1 MPELELHHHEAGH
14 TTDPTGQRVGIL
26 AGVLVVALAIT
37 SIASHRA
44 HTAAII
50 HQSRANDQWA
60 HYEATRVKYH
70 NLELGENLL
79 AVMEVDNTAAA
90 KMAADY
96 AGQKKKYAD
105 QGAAIQT
112 DAQKSE
118 ATADADE
125 RRALRYDI
133 GEGFFEI
140 SVVLTSLYF
149 ISRKTLFPIM
159 AIIAGIAGTLAAFT
173 GLAI

>member
-1 MPELELHHHEAGH
+1 MPELELHHEAAH
-14 TTDPTGQRVGIL
+14 TADPAGKKVGIL
-26 AGVLVVALAIT
+26 AAMLAVALAIT
-37 SIASHRA
+37 SITSHRA
-44 HTAAII
+44 HTAAIL

-79 AVMEVDNTAAA
+79 AVLEANNAAA
-90 KMAADY
+90 RKMAVDY

-105 QGAAIQT
+105 QGAEIQAT
-112 DAQKSE
+112 AQASE

-125 RRALRYDI
+125 HRALRYDI

-149 ISRKTLFPIM
+149 ISRKNLFPIM
-159 AIIAGIAGTLAAFT
+159 AIVAGIAGAVAAFT
-173 GLAI
+173 ALAV

>member
-1 MPELELHHHEAGH
+1 MPELELHHETDH

-26 AGVLVVALAIT
+26 AGVLAVALAIT
-37 SIASHRA
+37 TIASHRA

-79 AVMEVDNTAAA
+79 SVLEAKNAAA
-90 KMAADY
+90 EKMRGDY
-96 AGQKKKYAD
+96 AGQKTKYAD
-105 QGAAIQT
+105 QGAVIQA

-118 ATADADE
+118 AMADAAE
-125 RRALRYDI
+125 HRALRYDI

-149 ISRKTLFPIM
+149 ISRKNQFPIM
-159 AIIAGIAGTLAAFT
+159 AIAAGVVGAVAAFT
-173 GLAI
+173 ALGL